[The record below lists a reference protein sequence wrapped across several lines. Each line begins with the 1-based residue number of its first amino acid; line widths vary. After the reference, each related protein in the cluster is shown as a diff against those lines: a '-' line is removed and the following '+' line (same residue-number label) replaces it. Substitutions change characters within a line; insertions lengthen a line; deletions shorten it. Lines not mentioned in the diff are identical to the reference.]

1 MIHQIWFYLNIH
13 LIVWHTNFWTHPNC
27 VLLLVKLCMYNIV
40 SPHFLHYSP
49 LSSHSNG
56 HKSSPIWILPAEV
69 PLLNAYIILSPYFDE
84 LFWMVKSLYFKG
96 LINDVG
102 FPSLVKFPPKVV
114 FFSPGGVLQRGR
126 HGWRSSRRAF
136 RCRGH
141 LSPRGSL
148 GSRQHGLYEVMVIH
162 DWIWE

>member
-1 MIHQIWFYLNIH
+1 
-13 LIVWHTNFWTHPNC
+13 
-27 VLLLVKLCMYNIV
+27 MYNIV

-114 FFSPGGVLQRGR
+114 FFPQEGSFSVAAMGGGPAAELFAAVATCHQGDPS
-126 HGWRSSRRAF
+126 GVVSMGYMKSWSSMTGF
-136 RCRGH
+136 
-141 LSPRGSL
+141 GS
-148 GSRQHGLYEVMVIH
+148 SFMTRKPSYT
-162 DWIWE
+162 WE